1 MFTGIVEEVGQ
12 IVSRQGD
19 ILSIKAGLVPEAASV
34 GNSIAVNGTCL
45 TSTSRAGDVFSVDV
59 SPETSRRTNLG
70 VLKPGDVVNLERPL
84 SYGGLMGGHF
94 VQGHVEDVGEV
105 VSSQPDGDSFIL
117 RFNIPSELMKYVV
130 VKGFIAVDGISL
142 TVVDREATSFTV
154 AVLAYTYL
162 NTVLCRRQ
170 PGDRVNIE
178 TDILARY
185 VERLLDSGS
194 EEKATQAA

>member
-1 MFTGIVEEVGQ
+1 M
-12 IVSRQGD
+12 
-19 ILSIKAGLVPEAASV
+19 
-34 GNSIAVNGTCL
+34 GT
-45 TSTSRAGDVFSVDV
+45 
-59 SPETSRRTNLG
+59 
-70 VLKPGDVVNLERPL
+70 
-84 SYGGLMGGHF
+84 
-94 VQGHVEDVGEV
+94 V

-142 TVVDREATSFTV
+142 TIVDREATSFTV
-154 AVLAYTYL
+154 AVVAYTYL

-178 TDILARY
+178 TDILAKY
-185 VERLLDSGS
+185 VERLLGSGS

>member
-94 VQGHVEDVGEV
+94 VQGHVDSTSMVSKIYYVGRSWLINFKLPKKFKKNLV
-105 VSSQPDGDSFIL
+105 QKGSITINGVSLTIAKIL
-117 RFNIPSELMKYVV
+117 VG
-130 VKGFIAVDGISL
+130 GFRIAVIPQTLKLTSL
-142 TVVDREATSFTV
+142 IHLKEKDV
-154 AVLAYTYL
+154 
-162 NTVLCRRQ
+162 
-170 PGDRVNIE
+170 VNIE
-178 TDILARY
+178 FDVLGKYIKSFFR
-185 VERLLDSGS
+185 
-194 EEKATQAA
+194 